1 MIGSGFKFQVPKL
14 DGLMGS
20 GIEQKPQKGQMTEE
34 NTIEENVSLSNSNSE
49 GKNEED
55 SDDDDD
61 DDDDSMT
68 PPPSSPPIKPTP
80 AGPKRKYNPF

>member
-1 MIGSGFKFQVPKL
+1 
-14 DGLMGS
+14 MGS

-61 DDDDSMT
+61 DDDD
-68 PPPSSPPIKPTP
+68 
-80 AGPKRKYNPF
+80 YDDE